1 MPRNGSGTYTLPSG
15 NPVVANT
22 TIEANW
28 ANTTL
33 DDVGNERTESLSRN
47 GEGGMLAALRTYAG
61 TASVPGVAWADETT
75 SGFYWAGA
83 DEWYAISVTTP
94 VVKFTS
100 TEVTIPTGVTFT
112 ATDALV
118 GKATNLA
125 GGAANKIP
133 VQSGADT
140 TTFIDAPTV
149 SNTFLEWSGSAFQW
163 VANAL
168 GTVTSVDVSG
178 GTTGLTTSGGP
189 VTTSGTITLAGTLA
203 ATNGG
208 TAQSTWTTGDI
219 LYASASNTLD
229 KLTVGTSGQ
238 VLTIAGGVPTWATD
252 AGTGTVTS
260 VGLTAPSFLTV
271 GSSPVTTSGTI
282 DLTYSGTAIPEA
294 NGGTAQTT
302 YTTGDILYASA
313 SNTLAKLA
321 VGTTGQVLKI
331 TAGVPA
337 WATDTTTGT
346 VTSVAVSGGTT
357 GLTTSGGPVTTSG
370 TITLGGTLG
379 VANGGT
385 GVATLTGIAKGN
397 GTGAFSAAVAGTDY
411 IAPGG
416 ALGTPSSGTL
426 TNCTSL
432 PLSTGVTGSLAVV
445 NGGSGQTTYT
455 DGQLLVGNS
464 TGNTLT
470 KATITA
476 GSGISVTNGSGSIT
490 IAATGSGGTVTS
502 VDVSGGT
509 TGLTTSGGP
518 VTGSGTITLAGTLA
532 VANGGTGATT
542 LTGIVKGSG
551 TGALSAATAGTDYV
565 APGTATT
572 FTAKQSFTGS
582 TSALAASFTNVV
594 EPATVSATA
603 ATGTINYD
611 VTTQSV
617 LYYTSDAAANWTVNF
632 RASSGTSL
640 DTAMATGDAMT
651 LTFLV
656 TQGSTP
662 YYNNVVQVDGSS
674 VTPKYQGGSAP
685 TSGNA
690 SGIDIYTY
698 TVIKTGAAAFTVLA
712 SQTQFA

>member
-33 DDVGNERTESLSRN
+33 DDVGNEITESLSRN

-83 DEWYAISVTTP
+83 DEWYAVSVTTP

-100 TEVTIPTGVTFT
+100 TEITIPTGVTFT

-133 VQSGADT
+133 VQSGANT

-219 LYASASNTLD
+219 LYASASNTLN

-260 VGLTAPSFLTV
+260 V
-271 GSSPVTTSGTI
+271 
-282 DLTYSGTAIPEA
+282 
-294 NGGTAQTT
+294 
-302 YTTGDILYASA
+302 
-313 SNTLAKLA
+313 
-321 VGTTGQVLKI
+321 
-331 TAGVPA
+331 
-337 WATDTTTGT
+337 
-346 VTSVAVSGGTT
+346 AVSGGTT

-370 TITLGGTLG
+370 TITLSGTLG

-397 GTGAFSAAVAGTDY
+397 GTSAFSAAVAGTDY
-411 IAPGG
+411 VAPGG

-426 TNCTSL
+426 TNCTDL
-432 PLSTGVTGSLAVV
+432 PLSTGVTGTLAVA

-455 DGQLLVGNS
+455 DGQLLIGNS

-518 VTGSGTITLAGTLA
+518 ITTSGTITLAGTLSP
-532 VANGGTGATT
+532 ANGGTGVANDAASTLTISGAYATT
-542 LTGIVKGSG
+542 LTV
-551 TGALSAATAGTDYV
+551 TAATSVTLPTTGTLATLAGTETLTNKTLTSPTLTTPALGTPASGNLSSCTADGTDEVGFKNIPQNSQSANYTLVLADAGKHIFHPSGDANARTYTIPANASV
-565 APGTATT
+565 AYPIGTALTFINMTAEVVTIAITT
-572 FTAKQSFTGS
+572 DTMYLSSAGTTGS
-582 TSALAASFTNVV
+582 RSLAQYG
-594 EPATVSATA
+594 SATA
-603 ATGTINYD
+603 IKMTS
-611 VTTQSV
+611 TTW
-617 LYYTSDAAANWTVNF
+617 LI
-632 RASSGTSL
+632 SGS
-640 DTAMATGDAMT
+640 G
-651 LTFLV
+651 LT
-656 TQGSTP
+656 
-662 YYNNVVQVDGSS
+662 
-674 VTPKYQGGSAP
+674 
-685 TSGNA
+685 
-690 SGIDIYTY
+690 
-698 TVIKTGAAAFTVLA
+698 
-712 SQTQFA
+712 

>member
-15 NPVVANT
+15 NPVSSNT

-33 DDVGNERTESLSRN
+33 EDIGTELTDSLSRN
-47 GEGGMLAALRTYAG
+47 GEGGMLASLRMFAG
-61 TASVPGVAWADETT
+61 TSSVPGAAWADETT

-83 DEWYAISVTTP
+83 DEWYAVSVTTP

-100 TEVTIPTGVTFT
+100 SEVTIPSGVTFT

-133 VQSGADT
+133 VQSGANT

-163 VANAL
+163 STNPV
-168 GTVTSVDVSG
+168 GSVTSVD
-178 GTTGLTTSGGP
+178 
-189 VTTSGTITLAGTLA
+189 
-203 ATNGG
+203 
-208 TAQSTWTTGDI
+208 
-219 LYASASNTLD
+219 
-229 KLTVGTSGQ
+229 
-238 VLTIAGGVPTWATD
+238 
-252 AGTGTVTS
+252 
-260 VGLTAPSFLTV
+260 
-271 GSSPVTTSGTI
+271 
-282 DLTYSGTAIPEA
+282 
-294 NGGTAQTT
+294 
-302 YTTGDILYASA
+302 
-313 SNTLAKLA
+313 
-321 VGTTGQVLKI
+321 
-331 TAGVPA
+331 
-337 WATDTTTGT
+337 
-346 VTSVAVSGGTT
+346 VSGGTT

-385 GVATLTGIAKGN
+385 GVATLTGIVKGS
-397 GTGAFSAAVAGTDY
+397 GTSAFSAAVAGTDY

-432 PLSTGVTGSLAVV
+432 PLSTGVTGTLAVA

-455 DGQLLVGNS
+455 DGQLLIGNS

-476 GSGISVTNGSGSIT
+476 GSGITVTNGSGSIT
-490 IAATGSGGTVTS
+490 IAATGSSGTVTS

-518 VTGSGTITLAGTLA
+518 VTGSGTITLAGTLG

-551 TGALSAATAGTDYV
+551 TSALSAATAGTDYV

-582 TSALAASFTNVV
+582 SSALAASFTNVV

-640 DTAMATGDAMT
+640 DTAMATGETMT
-651 LTFLV
+651 VTFLV
-656 TQGSTP
+656 TQGATP

-698 TVIKTGAAAFTVLA
+698 TIIKTGSAAFTVLA